1 MSRFSAA
8 FLCPFFKQFQK
19 GHDMPR
25 GGARPGAGRRAGG
38 KNRRTA
44 EREKA
49 IAESG
54 LSPLEYLIQVYRDEA
69 EDTGKR
75 LDAAK
80 AAAPYLHPRL
90 SSVQVSG
97 DLTINHEQALKEL
110 E

>member
-1 MSRFSAA
+1 
-8 FLCPFFKQFQK
+8 
-19 GHDMPR
+19 MPR
-25 GGARPGAGRRAGG
+25 GGARPRAGRPPGAKNKATRA
-38 KNRRTA
+38 
-44 EREKA
+44 REKA
-49 IAESG
+49 ITESG

>member
-1 MSRFSAA
+1 
-8 FLCPFFKQFQK
+8 
-19 GHDMPR
+19 MPR
-25 GGARPGAGRRAGG
+25 GGPREGAGRPKGSKSRAT
-38 KNRRTA
+38 R
-44 EREKA
+44 EREKK
-49 IAESG
+49 ILESG
-54 LSPLEYLIQVYRDEA
+54 LTPLEYMISVVRDEGA
-69 EDTGKR
+69 PRGDR